1 MAVMSIKNLNKQFG
15 TQIILE
21 NVSLDLHPN
30 ETVGLIG
37 ANGTGKT
44 TLFRIMAGLMEPDL
58 GTIERSKSV
67 SIGLLEQEPS
77 FEPNVALRTE
87 VTGAFAEL
95 FELERRLHDVSEEMA
110 SAGPDQ
116 LPPLMDRFDRLNAR
130 FIAAGGHDFQTR
142 LNEVLGGLGFAPEDY
157 DRPMGILSGGQR
169 CRAALAKLL
178 LQNRD
183 LLLLDE
189 PTNHLD
195 IDAVRWLEN
204 YLASHPGG
212 AVIVSHDRYMLDRVC
227 DRIIELEHR
236 RVTSY
241 PGNCSNYVRIKE
253 INRLTQERQFE
264 KDAEFIKKE
273 RAFIAKHMAGQRT
286 KEAQGRRTRLE
297 RRLANG
303 EFVTEVTAQQRTAK
317 IEFGSAAPQ
326 MGTLLRCEGLSK
338 SFGDLRLFRDL
349 SFTLQA
355 GYRLG
360 ITGPNGTGKT
370 TLLRMLL
377 GEEEPDEGRITL
389 EADLR
394 VGYHAQQGTHLD
406 PARTVLEEIRGDRPT
421 WSELE
426 ARKYVALFRFRGD
439 DAFKKIGTL
448 SGGEQSRLRLA
459 KLILTEPDVLI
470 LDEPTNHLD
479 IPSRESL
486 EEALMGFGGTI
497 IAVSHD
503 RYFLDRLADRLLVMR
518 RDGPRLYD
526 GNYSF
531 YVGQVEQKP
540 ASAKKRSGEPKAK
553 RETKPK
559 SSSGPSPYDAM
570 SVEKI
575 ELLVIERETELSALQ
590 ERFGDPQVYN
600 DPELLADLQERAE
613 ELERELAEVDAAWQ
627 ARVDSQ

>member
-1 MAVMSIKNLNKQFG
+1 MALMSINNVTKQFG

-21 NVSLDLHPN
+21 GVSLDLHPK

-37 ANGTGKT
+37 ANGSGKT
-44 TLFRIMAGLMEPDL
+44 TLFRIMAGLLDPDL
-58 GTIERSKSV
+58 GSLERSKSV
-67 SIGLLEQEPS
+67 SIGLLEQEPK
-77 FEPNVALRTE
+77 FEPNAALRTE
-87 VTGAFAEL
+87 VSGAFHEL
-95 FELERRLHDVSEEMA
+95 LELERRLHDVSDEMA
-110 SAGPDQ
+110 SAEPDR
-116 LPPLMDRFDRLNAR
+116 LPGLMDRFDRLNAR

-157 DRPMGILSGGQR
+157 DRPMEVLSGGQR

-204 YLASHPGG
+204 YLSAHPGG
-212 AVIVSHDRYMLDRVC
+212 AVIVSHDRYLLDRVC

-241 PGNCSNYVRIKE
+241 PGNYSNYVRIKE

-297 RRLANG
+297 RRLASG
-303 EFVTEVTAQQRTAK
+303 EFVTETSAAHRAAK
-317 IEFGSAAPQ
+317 IEFGAATPQ
-326 MGTLLRCEGLSK
+326 VGTVLRCEGLSK
-338 SFGDLRLFRDL
+338 SFGDVRLFRDL

-370 TLLRMLL
+370 TLLRILL
-377 GEEEPDEGRITL
+377 DEIEADEGRITL
-389 EADLR
+389 DAGLR

-406 PARTVLEEIRGDRPT
+406 AGRTVLEEIRGDRPT
-421 WSELE
+421 WSELD
-426 ARKYVALFRFRGD
+426 ARNYVALFRFHGD

-459 KLILTEPDVLI
+459 KLILTNPDVLV

-479 IPSRESL
+479 IPSREAL
-486 EEALMGFGGTI
+486 EEALLGFGGTI

-518 RDGPRLYD
+518 RDGPQFYE

-531 YVGQVEQKP
+531 YVEQIEQKP
-540 ASAKKRSGEPKAK
+540 APAKKRAGDQRRK
-553 RETKPK
+553 REAKPK
-559 SSSGPSPYDAM
+559 PGGGPSPYDAM
-570 SVEKI
+570 SVEEI
-575 ELLVIERETELSALQ
+575 ELLVIDRETELSALQ
-590 ERFGDPQVYN
+590 ERFGDPQVYK
-600 DPELLADLQERAE
+600 DPELLEDLQARAE